1 MTKKASYLEHAA
13 VTVADIDWSLKFFQE
28 VLGMTETRRK
38 EKEGKLQQVWL
49 KGGQKIYHDLND
61 QPETTFS
68 DGMLWLKTEKVSVS
82 YPLTDVLRYTFEGAM
97 TAIETP
103 LVRPGEMRFSQNN
116 EAMAFDGL
124 PDGTVLEVY
133 SLDGKKISSVKAQGG
148 QQTIISLAKHP
159 AGTYIVKMGDAAF
172 KFLKR

>member
-1 MTKKASYLEHAA
+1 MKQRLLLL
-13 VTVADIDWSLKFFQE
+13 SLLLCFATTATWAQSDTTQRL
-28 VLGMTETRRK
+28 V
-38 EKEGKLQQVWL
+38 VWL
-49 KGGQKIYHDLND
+49 KGGQKIYHDLSD
-61 QPETTFS
+61 EPETTFS
-68 DGMLWLKTEKVSVS
+68 EGMLWLKTDKVSVS
-82 YPLTDVLRYTFEGAM
+82 YPLTDVLRYTFEGVM

-103 LVRPGEMRFSQNN
+103 SVRPGEMRFSQNN

-133 SLDGKKISSVKAQGG
+133 SLDGKKLSSVKAQGG

-159 AGTYIVKMGDAAF
+159 VGTYIVKMGDAAF